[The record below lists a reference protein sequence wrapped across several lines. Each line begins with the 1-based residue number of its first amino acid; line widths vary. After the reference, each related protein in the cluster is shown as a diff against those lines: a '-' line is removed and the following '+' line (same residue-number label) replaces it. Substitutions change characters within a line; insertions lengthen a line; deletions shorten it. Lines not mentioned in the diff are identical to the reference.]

1 MKKLV
6 DVICFDKSGKYIYS
20 HVLSTKTIKG
30 LAGIKRIAELED
42 DAYAQVQLD
51 DSIVV
56 ATKHFA
62 KEYADTYGT
71 IIDHILIYN
80 DYTNTVEKY
89 SIR

>member
-6 DVICFDKSGKYIYS
+6 EVICFDKSGKSIYA

-30 LAGIKRIAELED
+30 LAGIKRIDELED
-42 DAYAQVQLD
+42 DCYAQAQLD

-56 ATKHFA
+56 ATKQFA
-62 KEYADTYGT
+62 KDYADAYGT

-80 DYTNTVEKY
+80 DYANIVNKY
-89 SIR
+89 TL